1 MDNIRLNGLSS
12 PVNSDDVLRSF
23 SEGEALSQMMTTLLE
38 RRYLDNFSSEHWQI
52 SPPNSAISVPLL
64 RQIQAVGRHS
74 NPEEVSRTM
83 TQALTACHQ
92 PGHALVT
99 VLFGQGGQQQLFWGA
114 KRMIGQAT
122 GSTADYAAS
131 LSGHLQSVDR
141 EVQLKDAVRLD
152 DDSLFHLNS
161 FLQQAPACMAITGI
175 PSARQGSWNL
185 HRRGLDQLAQTMGMG
200 KAAILTVA
208 EAVPGNDIDRI
219 IDTCLR
225 LKSDIQEF
233 VQSNLQSSR
242 TNGQTKSLSEQRSNT
257 TEVNSTPA
265 LLMDAAYFVQTLGR
279 LSPTA
284 PFTNALAGLVIG
296 TSGFLARR
304 TRQTQS
310 ANREAQIS
318 VSESETSGESRTVFN
333 AHAEAC
339 VQLLDKY
346 IQRFRAT
353 RNYGCWNTV
362 TYVLAESE
370 ALLSTLSGTLRS
382 LASGDSTHM
391 DPMREIRIPI
401 AQLRAAIQTGSILS
415 LIPDQSERN
424 HPLGSLYDR
433 LGTCISSDEL
443 AMLMPLPF
451 NPLPGIVARLPLRFA
466 LTAPVVTTES
476 LRFGRLQ
483 DGLTGS
489 VSDLSIPLD
498 SLGTHAF
505 IAGKSGSGKTN
516 TCMQILSEA
525 YVRHRIP
532 FMVIEPAKAEYR
544 NLMQLPGLQGHLR
557 VFAVG
562 NPKAPALRLNP
573 FEPVPGIAVARHIDL
588 LKSVFNASFPMFA
601 GMAYV
606 LEESLYEIYQERGW
620 SLHDSSNKYLPE
632 HPSASQRAAL
642 LPTLPDL
649 LQKIEVVLK
658 RKNYGQEIHQNLGAA
673 LRSRIQSLL
682 VGTKGS
688 IFDTRSSIPIEELMD
703 RPCVIELQYVGND
716 EEKAFLSALLY
727 ILVYEYAEVRQ
738 RHQPFHR
745 REQLQHILLI
755 EEAHQLLSARSQ
767 AGSEEVGDPKGKAVA
782 LFTDMLAELRSYGE
796 GIMIADQTPTKL
808 TRDVVKNTNLKIIHR
823 LTDPDERQT
832 AGRSMNLSEEQINAL
847 ISLPDGFAVIQDKHY
862 SEPLLTKVSSFKHQH
877 LTTLTQTEEDAYLQS
892 SVPAD
897 KQYLYRNGG
906 CQHCS
911 CPCLMYVKVVEDDQ
925 IKSYKSLEFTLL
937 NIVQRSDHDSIYLN
951 HWLLWIENQLK
962 DAVSAKVTQSNEY
975 LYCVAIQQAEAW
987 LTERLTQKQ
996 ANRIQNL
1003 LNVSTDTNSLLTP
1016 PTRLIKDKM
1025 LESLGM
1031 IFNAWLFEPD
1041 DNARRRLFSEALAVM
1056 PDW

>member
-1 MDNIRLNGLSS
+1 MDTIRLNSISS
-12 PVNSDDVLRSF
+12 PVDSNAAIRSF

-38 RRYLDNFSSEHWQI
+38 RRYLDEFSSEFWQI
-52 SPPNSAISVPLL
+52 FPPDSTVSVPLL
-64 RQIQAVGRHS
+64 RQIQAVGRH
-74 NPEEVSRTM
+74 NNLEEVSRNM

-92 PGHALVT
+92 PGHALIT
-99 VLFGQGGQQQLFWGA
+99 VLIGQGGQQQLFWGT
-114 KRMIGQAT
+114 KRIVGQAT
-122 GSTADYAAS
+122 GSTADYAAG

-141 EVQLKDAVRLD
+141 ELQLGDAVRLD
-152 DDSLFHLNS
+152 DDSLVHLNT

-175 PSARQGSWNL
+175 PSARSGQWNL
-185 HRRGLDQLAQTMGMG
+185 HKRGLDRIAQVMGMG
-200 KAAILTVA
+200 KAAFFTVA
-208 EAVPGNDIDRI
+208 EPVPGADIDHI
-219 IDTCLR
+219 IDACLR

-233 VQSNLQSSR
+233 VQSTWQSSQ
-242 TNGQTKSLSEQRSNT
+242 THGQNKSFSEQRSNT
-257 TEVNSTPA
+257 NEINSTPA
-265 LLMDAAYFVQTLGR
+265 LLMDAAYFIQALGR

-284 PFTNALAGLVIG
+284 PFTNAVAGLMIG
-296 TSGFLARR
+296 TSGFMVRR
-304 TRQTQS
+304 TRQTQT
-310 ANREAQIS
+310 ANREAQFS
-318 VSESETSGESRTVFN
+318 VSESETSGESRTLFN

-339 VQLLDKY
+339 VQLIDKY

-362 TYVLAESE
+362 TYILAESE
-370 ALLSTLSGTLRS
+370 ALLATLSGTLRS
-382 LASGDSTHM
+382 LASGDNTHM
-391 DPMREIRIPI
+391 DPMREIRMSTS
-401 AQLRAAIQTGSILS
+401 QLRAAIQTGSVLS
-415 LIPDQSERN
+415 LILDQGERN
-424 HPLGSLYDR
+424 HPLGTLYDR

-466 LTAPVVTTES
+466 LTAPLVNTES

-483 DGLTGS
+483 DGLTAS

-516 TCMQILSEA
+516 TCMQVLSEA

-544 NLMQLPGLQGHLR
+544 NLMQLSALQGHLR

-573 FEPVPGIAVARHIDL
+573 FEPVPGIAVTRHIDL

-601 GMAYV
+601 GMSYV

-620 SLHDSSNKYLPE
+620 SLYDSSNRYLSE
-632 HPSASQRAAL
+632 RPSVSHRAVL

-682 VGTKGS
+682 IGTKGVV
-688 IFDTRSSIPIEELMD
+688 FNTRSSIPIEELMD
-703 RPCVIELQYVGND
+703 HPCVIELQYVGND

-738 RHQPFHR
+738 RRQPFHR

-755 EEAHQLLSARSQ
+755 EEAHQLLGARSQ
-767 AGSEEVGDPKGKAVA
+767 SGSEEVGDPKGKAVA

-808 TRDVVKNTNLKIIHR
+808 TRDVIKNTNLKIIHR
-823 LTDPDERQT
+823 LTDPDERQA
-832 AGRSMNLSEEQINAL
+832 AGRSMSLSEEQINSL

-862 SEPLLTKVSSFKHQH
+862 SEPLLTKVFPFKHQH
-877 LTTLTQTEEDAYLQS
+877 LTTLTQLEEEAYLQS
-892 SVPAD
+892 ALPVE

-906 CQHCS
+906 CEHCS
-911 CPCLMYVKVVEDDQ
+911 CPCLMYVKIVEDDR
-925 IKSYKSLEFTLL
+925 IKPYKALEFTLL
-937 NIVQRSDHDSIYLN
+937 NIVQRNDHDSIYLE
-951 HWLLWIENQLK
+951 HWLPWVENQQK
-962 DAVSAKVTQSNEY
+962 EVAASQANEY
-975 LYCVAIQQAEAW
+975 LYCMAIQQAEAW

-996 ANRIQNL
+996 VNRNQSMQSE
-1003 LNVSTDTNSLLTP
+1003 STETNPLLTP
-1016 PTRLIKDKM
+1016 TARLTKDKI
-1025 LESLGM
+1025 LESMGI
-1031 IFNAWLFEPD
+1031 IFSAWLFEPD
-1041 DNARRRLFSEALAVM
+1041 DNTRRRLFSEAQKVM
-1056 PDW
+1056 PAW